1 MTDKKIIISYTEYD
15 NTGELSAQ
23 DRILAEAAVKA
34 TRNAYT
40 PYSHF
45 NVGAAIRLSNGEIVT
60 GANQENMAYPSGLC
74 AERTAMFHASA
85 QYPDAAMEALA
96 LAAVKNGELCPVP
109 ATPCG
114 ACRQVMA
121 EFGIPKIVMS
131 NLQGDIKIMTAEEL
145 LPYSFNVASMD
156 EKGEK

>member
-121 EFGIPKIVMS
+121 EYQDRGNRPMEIIMVGSGKIWKFSRVD
-131 NLQGDIKIMTAEEL
+131 DI
-145 LPYSFNVASMD
+145 LPFIFDSL
-156 EKGEK
+156 K